1 MLKFS
6 FLPKDICLGLMVMLH
21 FCLIY
26 ILGFLCPV
34 HTPDGSPCG
43 LLNHMAASCQVIDNR
58 NSDRWR
64 DIHTLVIITTGLGLM
79 LILEFLSNV
88 QIVFL
93 QISVRLSRA

>member
-1 MLKFS
+1 MTLFFS
-6 FLPKDICLGLMVMLH
+6 SKRYLFRPYGYVTFLC
-21 FCLIY
+21 Y

-58 NSDRWR
+58 NSDGWR
-64 DIHTLVIITTGLGLM
+64 DIHNLVIIITGLGLM
-79 LILEFLSNV
+79 LILEFLPNV